1 MGITERMQSRTPMLM
16 EAALGERLKSE
27 YHLVPDEQVA
37 LVGILYQPG
46 GREALKRL
54 WQEYIDIAAAHHL
67 PILLTTPTRRVNR
80 ERAEHFP
87 HRDTVIADHVALLRE
102 LQGQASGEVYI
113 GGLMGCRG
121 DAYTGKGCLS
131 TEESLEFHCWQA
143 EQFRNSP
150 VDFLM
155 AGILPTLPEAM
166 GLAQAMSETRFPYLI
181 SFTIQPNG
189 CLIDGTPI
197 SGAIETIDQ
206 FVSRPPLGYMTNC
219 VHPSILAQALAQP
232 CNQTAAVR
240 ERFLGIQAK
249 HGGGQLRKPGTGR
262 QPEAHWPQGAGTR
275 DDASAEEVRSLA
287 VRRMLRHRWAL
298 SGGYGA
304 GAGRKALKTQKSGRS
319 LGTTAL
325 LRCEKCVHTVLRSG
339 SEPELLP

>member
-37 LVGILYQPG
+37 LAGILYQPG

-54 WQEYIDIAAAHHL
+54 WQAYIDIAAAHHL

-87 HRDTVIADHVALLRE
+87 HRNTVISDHVALLRE
-102 LQGQASGEVYI
+102 LQRDGSGEVYI

-131 TEESLEFHCWQA
+131 TGEALDFHRWQA
-143 EQFRNSP
+143 EQFQNSP
-150 VDFLM
+150 MDFLM

-166 GLAQAMSETRFPYLI
+166 GLAQAMSETGFPYLI
-181 SFTIQPNG
+181 SFTIQKDG
-189 CLIDGTPI
+189 CLIDGTTI
-197 SGAIETIDQ
+197 SDAIETIDQ

-219 VHPSILAQALAQP
+219 VHPS
-232 CNQTAAVR
+232 
-240 ERFLGIQAK
+240 
-249 HGGGQLRKPGTGR
+249 GGLHHHHRQLRGAHPQLHR
-262 QPEAHWPQGAGTR
+262 QPPGKSPH
-275 DDASAEEVRSLA
+275 
-287 VRRMLRHRWAL
+287 RHRTGDL
-298 SGGYGA
+298 
-304 GAGRKALKTQKSGRS
+304 QVDRS
-319 LGTTAL
+319 HQRSRLPVRPRPL
-325 LRCEKCVHTVLRSG
+325 PVHL
-339 SEPELLP
+339 

>member
-37 LVGILYQPG
+37 LSGILYQSG
-46 GREALKRL
+46 GREALKSL
-54 WQEYIDIAAAHHL
+54 WQEYIDTASAHHL

-80 ERAEHFP
+80 ERAEHFA
-87 HRDTVIADHVALLRE
+87 HRDTVSADHVALLRE
-102 LQGQASGEVYI
+102 LQQEASGEVYI

-131 TEESLEFHCWQA
+131 TEEALEFHRWQA

-197 SGAIETIDQ
+197 SDAIETIDQ

-240 ERFLGIQAK
+240 EHFLGIQANTVADSYGNLERGVNLK
-249 HGGGQLRKPGTGR
+249 PTGPKGLAREMMRLRKRYGLSLFGGCCGTDGR
-262 QPEAHWPQGAGTR
+262 YLEAMAQGL
-275 DDASAEEVRSLA
+275 D
-287 VRRMLRHRWAL
+287 
-298 SGGYGA
+298 
-304 GAGRKALKTQKSGRS
+304 GRL
-319 LGTTAL
+319 
-325 LRCEKCVHTVLRSG
+325 
-339 SEPELLP
+339 